1 MFEFINIGIIDVID
15 IVAVALGMYYIYKMT
30 RGTVAINIILG
41 VVFIFVVWIAT
52 KALNMELVSSLLGGV
67 INVGVIALFI
77 LFQPELRQFLQNLG
91 RTQHRNNLLRKIFGG
106 SEQVVTYDNSQL
118 LNAVTDMSE
127 SKTGALIVLTQ
138 ESDLSLII
146 DTGIVVDAQLS
157 TPLLENLFF
166 KNSPLHDGAVIVN
179 GDRIVA
185 ARCVLPATQQKVPKS
200 TGMRHRAALGI
211 SDISDVIVIVVS
223 EETGAISI
231 AHNGELR
238 RGIKPGELRNEV
250 AQYYR
255 RIRQKNSKKPGKNK
269 KETK

>member
-166 KNSPLHDGAVIVN
+166 KNSPLHDGALIVQN
-179 GDRIVA
+179 NRLMA
-185 ARCVLPATQQKVPKS
+185 ASCILPVSHELNIPKKL
-200 TGMRHRAALGI
+200 GLRHRAALGI
-211 SDISDVIVIVVS
+211 SQETDAIAIIVS
-223 EETGAISI
+223 EETGAISV
-231 AHNGELR
+231 ARNGKFKL
-238 RGIKPGELRNEV
+238 GLT
-250 AQYYR
+250 AQQLESILVR
-255 RIRQKNSKKPGKNK
+255 
-269 KETK
+269 

>member
-1 MFEFINIGIIDVID
+1 MFDFINFGIIDIID

-30 RGTVAINIILG
+30 RGSVAMNIIMG
-41 VVFIFVVWIAT
+41 VVFIYIVWVVT
-52 KALNMELVSSLLGGV
+52 RALNMELVSGILGGI
-67 INVGVIALFI
+67 INTGIIALFI
-77 LFQPELRQFLQNLG
+77 LFQPELRQFLQNVG
-91 RTQHRNNLLRKIFGG
+91 MSQKRNALLRRLFGT
-106 SEQVVTYDNSQL
+106 STKTTSFDNTQL
-118 LNAVTDMSE
+118 LNAVVNMSE
-127 SKTGALIVLTQ
+127 TKTGALIVLTQ

-157 TPLLENLFF
+157 TPLIENLFF

-231 AHNGELR
+231 AHDGQLN
-238 RGIKPGELRNEV
+238 RGIKPDQLRNEI
-250 AQYYR
+250 ARYYR
-255 RIRQKNSKKPGKNK
+255 LIRKQQQTKKQQK
-269 KETK
+269 

>member
-1 MFEFINIGIIDVID
+1 MLDFINIGIIDIID

-30 RGTVAINIILG
+30 RGSVAMNIIMG
-41 VVFIFVVWIAT
+41 VVFIYIVWVAT
-52 KALNMELVSSLLGGV
+52 RALNMELVSGILGGV

-77 LFQPELRQFLQNLG
+77 LFQPELRQFLPNVGMSQK
-91 RTQHRNNLLRKIFGG
+91 RNALLRRLLPSGKTVSF
-106 SEQVVTYDNSQL
+106 DNTQL
-118 LNAVTDMSE
+118 LNAVVNMSE

-157 TPLLENLFF
+157 TPLIENLFF
-166 KNSPLHDGAVIVN
+166 KSSPLHDGAVIVN

-185 ARCVLPATQQKVPKS
+185 ARCVLPSTQQKVPKS

-231 AHNGELR
+231 AHDGQLK
-238 RGIKPGELRNEV
+238 RGIAPDQLRNEI
-250 AQYYR
+250 ARYYR
-255 RIRQKNSKKPGKNK
+255 LIRKQQQTKQAKK
-269 KETK
+269 

>member
-1 MFEFINIGIIDVID
+1 MLDFINIGIIDIID

-30 RGTVAINIILG
+30 RGSVAMNIIMG
-41 VVFIFVVWIAT
+41 VVFIYIVWVAT
-52 KALNMELVSSLLGGV
+52 RALNMELVSGILGGV

-77 LFQPELRQFLQNLG
+77 LFQPELRQFLQNVG
-91 RTQHRNNLLRKIFGG
+91 MSQKRNALLRRLLPSGKTVSF
-106 SEQVVTYDNSQL
+106 DNTQL
-118 LNAVTDMSE
+118 LNAVVNMSE

-157 TPLLENLFF
+157 TPLIENLFF

-185 ARCVLPATQQKVPKS
+185 ARCVLPSTQQKVPKS

-231 AHNGELR
+231 AHDGQLK
-238 RGIKPGELRNEV
+238 RGIAPDQLRNEI
-250 AQYYR
+250 ARYYR
-255 RIRQKNSKKPGKNK
+255 LIRKQQQTKQAKK
-269 KETK
+269 

>member
-1 MFEFINIGIIDVID
+1 MLDFINIGIIDIID

-30 RGTVAINIILG
+30 RGSVAMNIIMG
-41 VVFIFVVWIAT
+41 VVFIYIVWVAT
-52 KALNMELVSSLLGGV
+52 RALNMELVSGILGGV

-77 LFQPELRQFLQNLG
+77 LFQPELRQFLQNVG
-91 RTQHRNNLLRKIFGG
+91 MSQKRNALLRRLFPSGKTVSF
-106 SEQVVTYDNSQL
+106 DNTQL
-118 LNAVTDMSE
+118 LNAVVNMSE

-157 TPLLENLFF
+157 TPLIENLFF

-185 ARCVLPATQQKVPKS
+185 ARCVLPSTQQKVPKS

-231 AHNGELR
+231 AHDGQLK
-238 RGIKPGELRNEV
+238 RGIAPDQLRNEI
-250 AQYYR
+250 ARYYR
-255 RIRQKNSKKPGKNK
+255 LIRKQQQTKQAKK
-269 KETK
+269 

>member
-1 MFEFINIGIIDVID
+1 MLDFINFGIIDVID

-30 RGTVAINIILG
+30 RGSVAMNIIMG
-41 VVFIFVVWIAT
+41 VVFIYIVWVVT
-52 KALNMELVSSLLGGV
+52 RALNMELVSTILGGV
-67 INVGVIALFI
+67 INTGIIALFI
-77 LFQPELRQFLQNLG
+77 LFQPELRQFLQNVG
-91 RTQHRNNLLRKIFGG
+91 MSQKRNALLRRLFPSGKTASF
-106 SEQVVTYDNSQL
+106 DNTQL
-118 LNAVTDMSE
+118 LNAVVNMSE

-157 TPLLENLFF
+157 TPLIENLFF

-185 ARCVLPATQQKVPKS
+185 ARCVLPSTQQKVPKS

-231 AHNGELR
+231 AHDGQLN
-238 RGIKPGELRNEV
+238 RGIAPDQLRNEI
-250 AQYYR
+250 ARYYR
-255 RIRQKNSKKPGKNK
+255 LIRKQQQQNKQQK
-269 KETK
+269 

>member
-1 MFEFINIGIIDVID
+1 MF
-15 IVAVALGMYYIYKMT
+15 
-30 RGTVAINIILG
+30 GTS
-41 VVFIFVVWIAT
+41 T
-52 KALNMELVSSLLGGV
+52 KTTS
-67 INVGVIALFI
+67 F
-77 LFQPELRQFLQNLG
+77 
-91 RTQHRNNLLRKIFGG
+91 
-106 SEQVVTYDNSQL
+106 DNTQL
-118 LNAVTDMSE
+118 LNAVVNMSE
-127 SKTGALIVLTQ
+127 TKTGALIVLTQ

-157 TPLLENLFF
+157 TPLIENLFF

-231 AHNGELR
+231 AHDGQLN
-238 RGIKPGELRNEV
+238 RGIKPDQLRNEI
-250 AQYYR
+250 ARYYR
-255 RIRQKNSKKPGKNK
+255 LIRKQQTKKQQK
-269 KETK
+269 